1 MEYFSAINKNEI
13 LPFAATW
20 MDMEGDMLSEMTD
33 KDRQMLYI
41 RDFMWNL
48 KKYHKLMNKTTEKV
62 ENTIKWL
69 EYSISNSDMLKSA
82 YESRGGNN

>member
-1 MEYFSAINKNEI
+1 
-13 LPFAATW
+13 
-20 MDMEGDMLSEMTD
+20 
-33 KDRQMLYI
+33 
-41 RDFMWNL
+41 
-48 KKYHKLMNKTTEKV
+48 MNKTTEKV